1 MQPPAEG
8 RKAPAFSGIDQDGK
22 TWTLADFRGR
32 KLALYFYPQDNTP
45 TCTEQACN
53 LRDHYGEL
61 QKAGYAVLG
70 VSPDTPEKHRKF
82 IAKFKLPFPL
92 ISDPDLK
99 IIQRY
104 HVWGEKQMFGNRYMG
119 LLRTTFVIDEKGIIR
134 KIIRKPRV
142 KQHSVEIIASS

>member
-1 MQPPAEG
+1 M
-8 RKAPAFSGIDQDGK
+8 
-22 TWTLADFRGR
+22 
-32 KLALYFYPQDNTP
+32 
-45 TCTEQACN
+45 
-53 LRDHYGEL
+53 
-61 QKAGYAVLG
+61 LG

-142 KQHSVEIIASS
+142 KQHSVEIIAST